1 MSTLPERINADLA
14 AVAAE
19 ARAGLV
25 QIADG
30 RRGFGSGTLCH
41 PDGLIVTNAHVV
53 RGKSPRVRLRDG
65 RSLQARVIASD
76 DELDLAALAVEGDRL
91 PHIELGDSRDLLPGQ
106 VVFALGNPFGVAGAV
121 TAGVIVGS
129 GPIET
134 MGGRDLLVVDMP
146 LRPGHSGGPLVD
158 TRGRLLGIN
167 VMMAGPDVGLAVPV
181 HAVKRF
187 LADGVSSK
195 IRGLTAA

>member
-1 MSTLPERINADLA
+1 MTTLLERINGDLA
-14 AVAAE
+14 SVAA
-19 ARAGLV
+19 AAGQGLV

-53 RGKSPRVRLRDG
+53 RGKSPRVTLRDG
-65 RSLQARVIASD
+65 RVLQARVIARD
-76 DELDLAALAVEGDRL
+76 TELDLAALAVEADGL
-91 PHIELGDSRDLLPGQ
+91 PSIELGDSHDLVPGQ
-106 VVFALGNPFGVAGAV
+106 VVFALGHPFGIAGAL
-121 TAGVIVGS
+121 TSGVIVGS
-129 GPIET
+129 GPVET
-134 MGGRDLLVVDMP
+134 MRGRDLLVVDMP
-146 LRPGHSGGPLVD
+146 LRPGHSGGPLID

-187 LADGVSSK
+187 LAEGVSSK
-195 IRGLTAA
+195 LRGLTAA